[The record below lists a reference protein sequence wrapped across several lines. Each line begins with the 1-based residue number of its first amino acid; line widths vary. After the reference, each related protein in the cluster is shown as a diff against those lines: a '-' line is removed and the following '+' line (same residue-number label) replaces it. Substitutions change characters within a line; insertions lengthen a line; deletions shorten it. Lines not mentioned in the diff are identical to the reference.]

1 MNLTH
6 KIKVLWTNFPPW
18 VTSHDFEK
26 CSGVLPSMMDTIGI
40 IYIIQENVGVVDGT
54 YPLLFVGE
62 HIGFGTHYKKCDF
75 ICGGKHS
82 TPYKTIYEKMREEN
96 ATIYMGF
103 CHDSGLAQQLFDA
116 TIPILDDS
124 ILWVAPKLKQGQ
136 GWSVIM
142 QFFTLSNWLLSM
154 FVLIITALAFRYFAT
169 KAGEDDRKYRKMSQC
184 LLFIYSCFFNMGNSI
199 LPKDAKLRII
209 CLSLGPFALNI
220 SAYLQGKLV
229 GALTHPIYTER
240 DGSFEEL
247 QNNIPLVIQEYM
259 LTLLQISKTNISYN
273 FSKSNR
279 SLMQFDLQD
288 VVKLQDRATIINKE
302 LLNDHSHFMSYI
314 QTNEIIKYKVVLYVM
329 KNDGLYELI
338 NDTIKKF
345 VEHGFIKKII
355 SDVKYMHVLQCYQY
369 MNCWDANTQVFIL
382 TIPHLKG
389 AFFVLIFGLA
399 VAVVLFLIEL
409 LWSAIKYKQ

>member
-1 MNLTH
+1 
-6 KIKVLWTNFPPW
+6 
-18 VTSHDFEK
+18 
-26 CSGVLPSMMDTIGI
+26 
-40 IYIIQENVGVVDGT
+40 
-54 YPLLFVGE
+54 
-62 HIGFGTHYKKCDF
+62 
-75 ICGGKHS
+75 
-82 TPYKTIYEKMREEN
+82 MREEN
-96 ATIYMGF
+96 ATIYMGY
-103 CHDSGLAQQLFDA
+103 CHDSGLTQQLFDA
-116 TIPILDDS
+116 TIPVLDDS
-124 ILWVAPKLKQGQ
+124 VLWVAPKLKQGQ

-154 FVLIITALAFRYFAT
+154 FVLIVTASAFRYFAT
-169 KAGEDDRKYRKMSQC
+169 KAEEGDRKYRKMSQC

-229 GALTHPIYTER
+229 GALTHPIYIER

-247 QNNIPLVIQEYM
+247 QNDIPLVIQEYM
-259 LTLLQISKTNISYN
+259 FALLQICNISYYN
-273 FSKSNR
+273 FTKSNR

-288 VVKLQDRATIINKE
+288 VVRFKDRATIINKE
-302 LLNDHSHFMSYI
+302 ILNDHSHFMPYI
-314 QTNEIIKYKVVLYVM
+314 QTYEIIKYKVVLYVM
-329 KNDGLYELI
+329 KNDKLYELI

-355 SDVKYMHVLQCYQY
+355 SDVKYTHVLQCFQH
-369 MNCWDANTQVFIL
+369 MNCWDSNTQVFIL

-399 VAVVLFLIEL
+399 IAVVLFLTEL
-409 LWSAIKYKQ
+409 FWSAIKYKQ